1 MRPSINTPPGG
12 RSGSV
17 VRKLLPRKRNQR
29 VVDDQDRQGQ
39 GDDSQGFDLPGYLLD
54 PVRVWILWI
63 LLFMIFLLS
72 VCFEPR

>member
-39 GDDSQGFDLPGYLLD
+39 GDDSQGFDLPGYLLVPGSGLD
-54 PVRVWILWI
+54 FVDFAVHDFSPFG
-63 LLFMIFLLS
+63 LF
-72 VCFEPR
+72 